1 MYRLFLAAL
10 VLSLIFCAT
19 PGAVNTQAL
28 RVGVTGGFRRAFGI
42 EMGSIVGDMSW
53 AVIALVGLAAVWD
66 NGIAR
71 IVLAIVG
78 ASFLFYLAYQGFKDA
93 RKKEMP
99 EVDAPKGHTDFI
111 TGVIMSFANPFQ
123 IPFWI
128 GVGSTSIAVIMS
140 DPGPTDFVVF
150 YLGYLVGAI
159 IWGTAYSALI
169 GYGKRFITPGLFRA
183 LSLLCAVVLLYFAL
197 NLLYSTFLIM
207 ITAS

>member
-1 MYRLFLAAL
+1 MYRLFLAAV

-28 RVGVTGGFRRAFGI
+28 RVGVTGGFRRAFGV

-53 AVIALVGLAAVWD
+53 AVIALAGLAVIWD
-66 NGIAR
+66 NMTAR
-71 IVLAIVG
+71 VILAIVG
-78 ASFLFYLAYQGFKDA
+78 AVFLLYLAYQGFQDA
-93 RKKEMP
+93 RRKEIA
-99 EVDAPKGHTDFI
+99 EVDAPKGHTDFV

-128 GVGSTSIAVIMS
+128 GIGSSSIAVIMA
-140 DPGPTDFVVF
+140 DPGLTEFVIF

-169 GYGKRFITPGLFRA
+169 GYGKRYITPGLFRA
-183 LSLLCAVVLLYFAL
+183 LSVICALVLMYFAL
-197 NLLYSTFLIM
+197 NLLYSTFV
-207 ITAS
+207 SG

>member
-28 RVGVTGGFRRAFGI
+28 RVGVTGGFRRAFGV

-53 AVIALVGLAAVWD
+53 AVLALAGLAVIWD
-66 NGIAR
+66 NDIAR

-78 ASFLFYLAYQGFKDA
+78 SAFLIYLAYQGFQDA
-93 RKKEMP
+93 RSKEIQ
-99 EVDAPKGHTDFI
+99 EVNAPKGHTDFV

-128 GVGSTSIAVIMS
+128 GIGSSSIAVIMS
-140 DPGPTDFVVF
+140 DPGLMDFVMF
-150 YLGYLVGAI
+150 YFGYLVGAV

-169 GYGKRFITPGLFRA
+169 GHGKRYITPTLFRI
-183 LSLLCAVVLLYFAL
+183 LSVICAAVLLYFAV
-197 NLLYSTFLIM
+197 NLLYSTFL
-207 ITAS
+207 

>member
-10 VLSLIFCAT
+10 ILSLIFCAT

-28 RVGVTGGFRRAFGI
+28 RVGVTGGFRRAFGV

-53 AVIALVGLAAVWD
+53 AVIALAGLAVIWD
-66 NGIAR
+66 NMTAR
-71 IVLAIVG
+71 VILAIVG
-78 ASFLFYLAYQGFKDA
+78 AVFLLYLAYQGFQDA
-93 RKKEMP
+93 RRKEIA
-99 EVDAPKGHTDFI
+99 EVDAPKGHTDFV

-128 GVGSTSIAVIMS
+128 GIGSSSIAVIMA
-140 DPGPTDFVVF
+140 DPGLTEFVIF

-169 GYGKRFITPGLFRA
+169 GYGKRYITPRLFRA
-183 LSLLCAVVLLYFAL
+183 LSVICALVLMYFAL
-197 NLLYSTFLIM
+197 NLLYSTFL
-207 ITAS
+207 SG

>member
-1 MYRLFLAAL
+1 MYQLFLAAM

-28 RVGVTGGFRRAFGI
+28 RVGVTGGFRRAFGV

-53 AVIALVGLAAVWD
+53 AVIALVGLAVVWD
-66 NGIAR
+66 NDGAR
-71 IVLAIVG
+71 IVLAIIG
-78 ASFLFYLAYQGFKDA
+78 AAFLIYLAYQGIQDA
-93 RKKEMP
+93 RRKEIV
-99 EVDAPKGHTDFI
+99 EVDAPKGHTDFV

-128 GVGSTSIAVIMS
+128 GIGSSSIAVIMS
-140 DPGPTDFVVF
+140 DPGLMEFAVF

-169 GYGKRFITPGLFRA
+169 GYGKRYITPKLFRA
-183 LSLLCAVVLLYFAL
+183 LSLICALVLLYFAL
-197 NLLYSTFLIM
+197 NLLYSTFI
-207 ITAS
+207 SG

>member
-28 RVGVTGGFRRAFGI
+28 RVGVTGGFRRAFGV

-53 AVIALVGLAAVWD
+53 AVIALAGLAVIWD
-66 NGIAR
+66 NDTAR
-71 IVLAIVG
+71 IVLAVIGG
-78 ASFLFYLAYQGFKDA
+78 AFLIYLAYQGFQDA
-93 RKKEMP
+93 RRKEIA
-99 EVDAPKGHTDFI
+99 EVEVPKGHTDFV

-128 GVGSTSIAVIMS
+128 GIGSSSIAVIMS
-140 DPGPTDFVVF
+140 EPGLMDFVVF
-150 YLGYLVGAI
+150 YLGYLVGAV

-169 GYGKRFITPGLFRA
+169 GHGKRYITPKLFRA
-183 LSLLCAVVLLYFAL
+183 LSLVCALVLLYFAL
-197 NLLYSTFLIM
+197 NLLNSTFL
-207 ITAS
+207 SG

>member
-28 RVGVTGGFRRAFGI
+28 RVGVTGGFRRAFGV

-53 AVIALVGLAAVWD
+53 AVLALAGLAVIWD
-66 NGIAR
+66 NDIAR

-78 ASFLFYLAYQGFKDA
+78 SAFLIYLAYQGFQDA
-93 RKKEMP
+93 RSKEIQ
-99 EVDAPKGHTDFI
+99 EVNAPKGHTDFV

-128 GVGSTSIAVIMS
+128 GIGSSSIAVIMS
-140 DPGPTDFVVF
+140 DPGLMDFVVF
-150 YLGYLVGAI
+150 YFGYLVGAV
-159 IWGTAYSALI
+159 IWGIGYSALI
-169 GYGKRFITPGLFRA
+169 GHGKRYITPTLFRV
-183 LSLLCAVVLLYFAL
+183 LSVICAAVLLYFAL
-197 NLLYSTFLIM
+197 NLLYSTFL
-207 ITAS
+207 

>member
-28 RVGVTGGFRRAFGI
+28 RVGVTGGFRRAFGV

-53 AVIALVGLAAVWD
+53 AVIALAGLAAVWD
-66 NGIAR
+66 NDAAR
-71 IVLAIVG
+71 TVLSIVG
-78 ASFLFYLAYQGFKDA
+78 ASFLLYLAYQGFQDA
-93 RKKEMP
+93 RRKEIA
-99 EVDAPKGHTDFI
+99 EVDAPKGHTDFV

-128 GVGSTSIAVIMS
+128 GIGSTSIAVIMS
-140 DPGPTDFVVF
+140 DPGLMDFAVF

-169 GYGKRFITPGLFRA
+169 GYGKRYITPKLFRA
-183 LSLLCAVVLLYFAL
+183 LSVICALVLLYFAL
-197 NLLYSTFLIM
+197 NLLYSTFLNG
-207 ITAS
+207 

>member
-28 RVGVTGGFRRAFGI
+28 RVGVTGGFRRAFGV

-53 AVIALVGLAAVWD
+53 AVMALAGLAVVWD
-66 NGIAR
+66 NTLAR
-71 IVLAIVG
+71 TVLAIVG
-78 ASFLFYLAYQGFKDA
+78 TVFLLYLAYQGFMDA
-93 RKKEMP
+93 RRKEIA
-99 EVDAPKGHTDFI
+99 EVDAPKGHTDFV

-128 GVGSTSIAVIMS
+128 GIGSSSIAVIMS
-140 DPGPTDFVVF
+140 DPGTMDFVVF

-159 IWGTAYSALI
+159 IWGLAYSALI
-169 GYGKRFITPGLFRA
+169 HYGKRYITPNLFRA
-183 LSLLCAVVLLYFAL
+183 LSAICALVLLYFAL
-197 NLLYSTFLIM
+197 NLVHSTFF
-207 ITAS
+207 